1 MIKIFKKK
9 TMIKLKSLLKESLL
23 NELEFGTQKAFDS
36 YQKQHDL
43 RGDTEVTVAG
53 KKMSVNQAVKQSKD
67 ASVKGN
73 PVFGNNKGGE
83 VFGKSKAKEKK
94 SEPTTYRDV
103 YKPIKSTFEKM
114 GFKGGA
120 NEYGDIKYKKEVPN
134 GDHMSVEITPSQ
146 DENSDNT
153 NPEVGYHDTKTV
165 DIEFGLWKPK
175 TKSSLFGLKKKTG
188 HTWDSSSAKT
198 IKNFDLN
205 GKGVDRHNPM
215 NVIGNLIKKA
225 EQEYQNKK

>member
-1 MIKIFKKK
+1 
-9 TMIKLKSLLKESLL
+9 MIKLKSLLKESLL

-120 NEYGDIKYKKEVPN
+120 NEYGDIKYKKNYLMATICLLKLHLLKMKIRIILIQKLVI
-134 GDHMSVEITPSQ
+134 MI
-146 DENSDNT
+146 
-153 NPEVGYHDTKTV
+153 
-165 DIEFGLWKPK
+165 LKP
-175 TKSSLFGLKKKTG
+175 L
-188 HTWDSSSAKT
+188 
-198 IKNFDLN
+198 ILN
-205 GKGVDRHNPM
+205 LVY
-215 NVIGNLIKKA
+215 GNLKLKVH
-225 EQEYQNKK
+225 YLD